1 MLSVNVNLGDAVKA
15 GQLLVLIEAMKMEN
29 EVFAPSDGVVKQ
41 ILAPKGAVVSTGDT
55 LLVI

>member
-1 MLSVNVNLGDAVKA
+1 MLSVKVNVGDAVKA

-29 EVFAPSDGVVKQ
+29 EVLAPADGVVKQ
-41 ILAPKGAVVSTGDT
+41 IVANKGAVVATGDT